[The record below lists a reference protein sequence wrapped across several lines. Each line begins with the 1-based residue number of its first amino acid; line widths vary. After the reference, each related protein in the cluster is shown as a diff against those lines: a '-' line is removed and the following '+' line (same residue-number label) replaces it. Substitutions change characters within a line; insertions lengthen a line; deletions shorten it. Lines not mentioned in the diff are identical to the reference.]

1 MEMFWSCGRQRR
13 LFSTQRAD
21 RYRSTFLRELKL
33 PSWWSAN
40 KICAKQQNYARRWGQ
55 KEERV
60 VKVRKIIKLFPLHG
74 RVRVRIFDWEITM
87 GSVQGTARRQSK
99 PGFSSRFSQNLRIS
113 PFSFLSS
120 RLVVYFIVHHR
131 VREFL
136 QRHLTA
142 FVTWKSNETEN
153 GTVAAYIATGT
164 CTSKIWCSSI
174 FLVELHWH
182 IH

>member
-1 MEMFWSCGRQRR
+1 MWTPKTIVQHTESRQVSFHVSKRIKTTLLMIGQHNLRKTTELGQEMRPKGGKSF
-13 LFSTQRAD
+13 
-21 RYRSTFLRELKL
+21 
-33 PSWWSAN
+33 
-40 KICAKQQNYARRWGQ
+40 
-55 KEERV
+55 
-60 VKVRKIIKLFPLHG
+60 VKVRKNIKLFPLHG

-142 FVTWKSNETEN
+142 FVT
-153 GTVAAYIATGT
+153 
-164 CTSKIWCSSI
+164 
-174 FLVELHWH
+174 
-182 IH
+182 